1 VKLYKHHKLKHEYAL
16 LTDEIAWIN
25 RITVYK
31 EEYGRQ
37 VLAGEMWLIMLL
49 NWGYLPYPHNYHMT
63 ETWCQK
69 WIAFDTVNGGLKF
82 GGFPVRDK

>member
-1 VKLYKHHKLKHEYAL
+1 MKNPWGMLV
-16 LTDEIAWIN
+16 TDDIAWVN

-37 VLAGEMWLIMLL
+37 VLAGEVWLVMLL
-49 NWGYLPYPHNYHMT
+49 NWCYMPYPSNYQMI

-69 WIAFDTVNGGLKF
+69 WISWDTVNGGGLKF
-82 GGFPVRDK
+82 GGFPVHDK